1 MEKKKMFSKRELK
14 NALMEVLFEK
24 DIKNCL
30 QFQYRS
36 GSESD
41 FYYEIANN
49 VVNEIATRFFEK

>member
-1 MEKKKMFSKRELK
+1 MFSKRELK